1 MSLVVVG
8 SVAYDGV
15 ETPHGRVA
23 RMLGGS
29 ATYISLAASYFT
41 KTRLVAVVGDDF
53 APADTD
59 LLASHGV
66 DLDGRERVRGKT
78 FFWAGKYSDDMNDRV
93 TLTTDLNVFA
103 EFQPKLPE
111 SYQNAR
117 YLLLGNIQPS
127 LQRSVRAQMKHVRLA
142 GGDTMNFWI
151 SDFREELLET
161 IKHWDF
167 L

>member
-41 KTRLVAVVGDDF
+41 KTRLVAVGGDDF

-59 LLASHGV
+59 LLAGRGV
-66 DLDGRERVRGKT
+66 DLDGLERVRGKT

-103 EFQPKLPE
+103 EFQPKLPP
-111 SYQNAR
+111 SYLSEP
-117 YLLLGNIQPS
+117 YLLLGNIQPE
-127 LQRSVRAQMKHVRLA
+127 LQRSVRAQMNHTRLA
-142 GGDTMNFWI
+142 GGDTMNLWI
-151 SDFREELLET
+151 QTAREDLLAT
-161 IKHWDF
+161 IREWD
-167 L
+167 